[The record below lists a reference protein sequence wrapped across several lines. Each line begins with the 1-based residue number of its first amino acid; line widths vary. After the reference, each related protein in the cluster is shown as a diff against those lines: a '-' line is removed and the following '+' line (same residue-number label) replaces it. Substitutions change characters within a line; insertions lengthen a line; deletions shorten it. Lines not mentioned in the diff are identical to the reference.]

1 MKSYDIGNILNKNN
15 NEKSYRN
22 FSGIIKNDSAQDINN
37 ANNRFNNYEENNNFN
52 KVLTNRCIKEIFLK

>member
-37 ANNRFNNYEENNNFN
+37 Y
-52 KVLTNRCIKEIFLK
+52 K

>member
-1 MKSYDIGNILNKNN
+1 MKSYDICNILNKNN

-22 FSGIIKNDSAQDINN
+22 FSVIIKNDSSQDINN

-52 KVLTNRCIKEIFLK
+52 KVLTNRCI